1 MALGMGKQKGT
12 IMDSYVTPEDAKH
25 EEKTNTQSE
34 VQTAEKREVY
44 TKEEVQMLLEELQ
57 KEEI

>member
-12 IMDSYVTPEDAKH
+12 IMDIYVTPEDAKH

-44 TKEEVQMLLEELQ
+44 TKEEVQMLLENG
-57 KEEI
+57 